1 MKNQYLTVR
10 KVDMKHLNNSE
21 LIQEARLLFSA
32 TPRATL
38 THVSYPPNFPDVPYL
53 IGDKTRGGAEHNNA
67 EEARCS
73 RWCTVPGPLNIAFA
87 YYSFTSLH
95 SHLEAWFA
103 FTAWKL

>member
-53 IGDKTRGGAEHNNA
+53 RH
-67 EEARCS
+67 EAVQNTTMRKK
-73 RWCTVPGPLNIAFA
+73 RDVAAGLQFLGP
-87 YYSFTSLH
+87 
-95 SHLEAWFA
+95 
-103 FTAWKL
+103 